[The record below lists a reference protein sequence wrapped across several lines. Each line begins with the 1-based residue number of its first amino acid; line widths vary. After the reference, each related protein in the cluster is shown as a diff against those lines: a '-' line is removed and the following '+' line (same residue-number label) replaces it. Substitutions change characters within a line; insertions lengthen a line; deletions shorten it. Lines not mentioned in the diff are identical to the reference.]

1 MWASDEV
8 RKFYSENAGKTV
20 VQAIGCKELLPYLC
34 GEQTLQEAVEKL
46 KMETRRFAKR
56 QLTWF
61 RRNDKIIWI
70 YADELKSFDLLSD
83 CAEKKIRAALDI

>member
-1 MWASDEV
+1 MMLRDGLIDEV
-8 RKFYSENAGKTV
+8 KGFYSENAGKTV
-20 VQAIGCKELLPYLC
+20 VQAIGCKELLPYLR
-34 GEQTLQEAVEKL
+34 GEQTLDEAVEKL

-70 YADELKSFDLLSD
+70 YADECDSFAELAA
-83 CAEKKIRAALDI
+83 CA